1 LCCFAGL
8 KLDTALHRK
17 LLRLAVRLGAS
28 DAALTTGETYRKM
41 IRFANNKISVSK
53 AGAVQTAEIY
63 VNIKGRRAVR
73 STSEISLKSL
83 EDMVRKAVE
92 TAKAGEPADV
102 YAPLPSG
109 PFKYSK
115 ELLKGPAEDLGDE
128 ELVGFVEAAVNGGL
142 EGGGKRV
149 AGSLIYT
156 RSKIR
161 LSTTGGVETA
171 AQSGGI
177 EISVRALAAD
187 DATGHFVSVAAGSR
201 DFKPYEAGLRAGEI
215 TKMALN
221 PVEGEPGTYECLLG
235 PMTFAHL
242 VEQLGVWSSAFY
254 VDAEMSFLTGLL
266 GQEAA
271 SREFTLYDDPTLEGT
286 YGAAPFD
293 AEGVPT
299 RRNTVF
305 ENGVLKTY
313 LHNTATAKKFN
324 TSTTANAGIIVPHP
338 FNLVVKTGS
347 KTLDKLIA
355 GIDRGIWVTNDWYLR
370 YQNYRTGEFST
381 IPRDGLFLIRNGGV
395 EKPLKGL
402 RLSDNILNIFKG
414 LRELGG
420 EAHWIKW
427 WEVEVPTHAPA
438 AVAEKVTFTKSA
450 F

>member
-1 LCCFAGL
+1 
-8 KLDTALHRK
+8 
-17 LLRLAVRLGAS
+17 
-28 DAALTTGETYRKM
+28 M

-177 EISVRALAAD
+177 EISVRALAGGRRHRPLRQRSCRQQGLQALR
-187 DATGHFVSVAAGSR
+187 GRPQGWR
-201 DFKPYEAGLRAGEI
+201 DSEDGPQPRRGRA
-215 TKMALN
+215 
-221 PVEGEPGTYECLLG
+221 
-235 PMTFAHL
+235 
-242 VEQLGVWSSAFY
+242 
-254 VDAEMSFLTGLL
+254 
-266 GQEAA
+266 
-271 SREFTLYDDPTLEGT
+271 
-286 YGAAPFD
+286 
-293 AEGVPT
+293 
-299 RRNTVF
+299 
-305 ENGVLKTY
+305 
-313 LHNTATAKKFN
+313 
-324 TSTTANAGIIVPHP
+324 
-338 FNLVVKTGS
+338 
-347 KTLDKLIA
+347 
-355 GIDRGIWVTNDWYLR
+355 
-370 YQNYRTGEFST
+370 
-381 IPRDGLFLIRNGGV
+381 RDI
-395 EKPLKGL
+395 
-402 RLSDNILNIFKG
+402 
-414 LRELGG
+414 
-420 EAHWIKW
+420 
-427 WEVEVPTHAPA
+427 
-438 AVAEKVTFTKSA
+438 
-450 F
+450 